1 MKEPKPTEAM
11 DIEQESAT
19 ACKSLSL
26 MDEEVMLNRKSPP
39 CHQTMDLIDRQGSQQ
54 DGNRDYRG
62 NGYRARKCRSM
73 QVTVINGWG
82 SDACLTENHHHAT
95 RLWT

>member
-19 ACKSLSL
+19 ACKSRSL

-39 CHQTMDLIDRQGSQQ
+39 CHQTMDLIDRQESQQ
-54 DGNRDYRG
+54 DGNRNYRG
-62 NGYRARKCRSM
+62 NGYRARECFSM
-73 QVTVINGWG
+73 QVTVING
-82 SDACLTENHHHAT
+82 
-95 RLWT
+95 